1 MRCKAAPALAGA
13 RPTELCGHHPHPPT
27 RTPPAGGPSSRPPPH
42 PPGRAPYLG
51 CSQVGSATGPM
62 GRRHQVCQRRPERNT
77 HRGAREEWLS
87 GWAAWRGRA
96 GPLRTQQF
104 TKKKKKPKSCNRH
117 QKKTKFVKFL
127 RRQEP
132 AAPRLPAG
140 FGWCARL
147 GWAGGDPNTP

>member
-1 MRCKAAPALAGA
+1 MA
-13 RPTELCGHHPHPPT
+13 EW
-27 RTPPAGGPSSRPPPH
+27 
-42 PPGRAPYLG
+42 LG
-51 CSQVGSATGPM
+51 CLARKGGASPHSAIY
-62 GRRHQVCQRRPERNT
+62 Q
-77 HRGAREEWLS
+77 
-87 GWAAWRGRA
+87 
-96 GPLRTQQF
+96 
-104 TKKKKKPKSCNRH
+104 KKKKPKSCNRH